1 MSKEDVLLFGTYGMR
16 GTGKSYYEKLKEKD
30 KEIEKLKIDYQ
41 QANDIIVEQTN
52 KIENLTNDL
61 EREKSQV
68 KEYGTRLLKT
78 IEYIEQQMLHKFQ
91 DTTGGLT
98 YNERKLLDI
107 LKGDDKD
114 GKN

>member
-1 MSKEDVLLFGTYGMR
+1 MKKIISPYFKSIDNGYKQLTYD
-16 GTGKSYYEKLKEKD
+16 EV
-30 KEIEKLKIDYQ
+30 IDDLQ
-41 QANDIIVEQTN
+41 NE
-52 KIENLTNDL
+52 IENLTNDL